1 MLCLKR
7 KTSSCNEKNIYIHKK
22 NQTELLKIYFFLKFS
37 VLTGMAMCQGK
48 ALGGWVSNVTYFT
61 VLNCRTLLIYP
72 PSCN

>member
-37 VLTGMAMCQGK
+37 VLTGMAMCEGK
-48 ALGGWVSNVTYFT
+48 AFGWMGFKCDILYCTE
-61 VLNCRTLLIYP
+61 L
-72 PSCN
+72 